1 MPRALL
7 RGQLGAGQT
16 LGAMGIRAVPD
27 IIRILGSVVA
37 ATAVVLAT
45 PAVAA
50 DTSAARTNYSWI
62 DKNGERHYG
71 DAVPPEYAQQERRV
85 LNNQGVE
92 IQRVD
97 AEKNAQQL
105 AEDRKRAQAIADRA
119 QHDRFLLTTYTSTKD
134 IERLRDE
141 RLDQIDGQIKATI
154 AYIESLDARLK
165 TLQERALN
173 FKPYNTR
180 PDARRMP
187 DDLAEQLVRASN
199 EVRAQHRSM
208 DRRKQEQIAV
218 RAQFEADIARYRE
231 LTANPSQ
238 G

>member
-1 MPRALL
+1 M
-7 RGQLGAGQT
+7 
-16 LGAMGIRAVPD
+16 IHAVPD
-27 IIRILGSVVA
+27 IIRFLGRVA
-37 ATAVVLAT
+37 AATVAAAAAAVIVLAA
-45 PAVAA
+45 PLAVA
-50 DTSAARTNYSWI
+50 DTSAPHQNYSWV

-85 LNNQGVE
+85 LNSQGVE
-92 IQRVD
+92 VQRVD
-97 AEKNAQQL
+97 AEKNAQQM
-105 AEDRKRAQAIADRA
+105 AEARKRQQAIDDKA
-119 QHDRFLLTTYTSTKD
+119 QHDHFLLTTYTSTKD

-154 AYIESLDARLK
+154 AYIDSLDARLK
-165 TLQERALN
+165 TLQQRALM

-199 EVRAQHRSM
+199 EVRTQRRSM
-208 DRRKQEQIAV
+208 DRHQQEQISV
-218 RAQFEADIARYRE
+218 RAQFEADIARFRE
-231 LTANPSQ
+231 LTAQPSQ

>member
-1 MPRALL
+1 M
-7 RGQLGAGQT
+7 
-16 LGAMGIRAVPD
+16 IHAVPD
-27 IIRILGSVVA
+27 IIRLWSRVA
-37 ATAVVLAT
+37 AASAAAAVMLAAL
-45 PAVAA
+45 PATA
-50 DTSAARTNYSWI
+50 DTTTPHQNYSWV

-85 LNNQGVE
+85 LNSQGVE
-92 IQRVD
+92 VQRMD

-105 AEDRKRAQAIADRA
+105 AEDRKRQQAVADKA
-119 QHDRFLLTTYTSTKD
+119 QHDNFLLTTYTSTKD

-141 RLDQIDGQIKATI
+141 RLDQIDGQIRATI
-154 AYIESLDARLK
+154 AYIDSLDARLK
-165 TLQERALN
+165 TLQERALM

-199 EVRAQHRSM
+199 EVRTQHRSV
-208 DRRKQEQIAV
+208 DRHQQEQISV
-218 RAQFEADIARYRE
+218 RAQFEADIARFRE
-231 LTANPSQ
+231 LTSRPAE

>member
-1 MPRALL
+1 M
-7 RGQLGAGQT
+7 
-16 LGAMGIRAVPD
+16 PD
-27 IIRILGSVVA
+27 IIRVLGGIAA
-37 ATAVVLAT
+37 ATAVLLAA
-45 PAVAA
+45 PVNAA
-50 DTSAARTNYSWI
+50 DSASHPSYSWV

-97 AEKNAQQL
+97 AEKNAQQQ
-105 AEDRKRAQAIADRA
+105 AEERKRQQAIADRA

-165 TLQERALN
+165 TLQQRALN
-173 FKPYNTR
+173 YKPYNTK

-199 EVRAQHRSM
+199 EVKTQRRSM
-208 DRRKQEQIAV
+208 DRRQQEQLTV

-231 LTANPSQ
+231 LTANSAR

>member
-1 MPRALL
+1 MH
-7 RGQLGAGQT
+7 
-16 LGAMGIRAVPD
+16 AVPD
-27 IIRILGSVVA
+27 IIRWLGRAV
-37 ATAVVLAT
+37 ATAIALALAA
-45 PAVAA
+45 PAMAA
-50 DTSAARTNYSWI
+50 DTPHPNYSWV

-97 AEKNAQQL
+97 AEKNAQQQD
-105 AEDRKRAQAIADRA
+105 EERKRQQAIEEKA
-119 QHDRFLLTTYTSTKD
+119 QHDHFLLTTYTSTKD

-154 AYIESLDARLK
+154 AYIDSLEARLK
-165 TLQERALN
+165 TLQQRALL
-173 FKPYNTR
+173 FKPYNTK

-187 DDLAEQLVRASN
+187 DDLAEQLVRTSN

-218 RAQFEADIARYRE
+218 RAQFEADIARFRE
-231 LTANPSQ
+231 LTAQPSQ

>member
-1 MPRALL
+1 M
-7 RGQLGAGQT
+7 
-16 LGAMGIRAVPD
+16 IHAVPD
-27 IIRILGSVVA
+27 IIRSLGRVA
-37 ATAVVLAT
+37 ATAAAAAAAAGILLAAPVV
-45 PAVAA
+45 VA
-50 DTSAARTNYSWI
+50 DTTTPHPNYSWV

-71 DAVPPEYAQQERRV
+71 DSVPPEYAQQERRV
-85 LNNQGVE
+85 LNNEGVE
-92 IQRVD
+92 VQRLD

-105 AEDRKRAQAIADRA
+105 AEDRKRQQAIEDKA
-119 QHDRFLLTTYTSTKD
+119 QHDHFLLTTYTSTKD

-165 TLQERALN
+165 ALQQRALL
-173 FKPYNTR
+173 FKPYNTK

-199 EVRAQHRSM
+199 EVRTQHHSM
-208 DRRKQEQIAV
+208 DRRKQEQISV
-218 RAQFEADIARYRE
+218 RAQFEADIARFRE
-231 LTANPSQ
+231 LTATPSQ

>member
-1 MPRALL
+1 MPCARL
-7 RGQLGAGQT
+7 RGQLGAGQN
-16 LGAMGIRAVPD
+16 LGAIRIGAVPD
-27 IIRILGSVVA
+27 IIRVLGSI
-37 ATAVVLAT
+37 ATATAIMLAA
-45 PAVAA
+45 PAMSA
-50 DTSAARTNYSWI
+50 DSASRPNYSWV

-105 AEDRKRAQAIADRA
+105 AEERKKTQAIEDRA

-141 RLDQIDGQIKATI
+141 RLDQIDGQIKATM
-154 AYIESLDARLK
+154 AYIDSLEARLK
-165 TLQERALN
+165 TLQQRALN
-173 FKPYNTR
+173 YKPYNTK

-199 EVRAQHRSM
+199 EVRTQHRSM
-208 DRRKQEQIAV
+208 DRHKQEQITV

>member
-1 MPRALL
+1 
-7 RGQLGAGQT
+7 
-16 LGAMGIRAVPD
+16 VPD
-27 IIRILGSVVA
+27 IIRVLGGIAV
-37 ATAVVLAT
+37 ATAIALAA
-45 PAVAA
+45 PAMAA
-50 DTSAARTNYSWI
+50 DTSSRPNYSWV

-85 LNNQGVE
+85 LNSQGVE

-97 AEKNAQQL
+97 AEKNPQQA
-105 AEDRKRAQAIADRA
+105 AEERKRLQAIQDRA

-154 AYIESLDARLK
+154 AYIESLDTRLK
-165 TLQERALN
+165 ALQQRALN

-208 DRRKQEQIAV
+208 DRRKQEQASV

-231 LTANPSQ
+231 LTAQPSQ

>member
-1 MPRALL
+1 MH
-7 RGQLGAGQT
+7 
-16 LGAMGIRAVPD
+16 AVPD
-27 IIRILGSVVA
+27 IIRRLGRAAAAITATVATIVLAAPVA
-37 ATAVVLAT
+37 A
-45 PAVAA
+45 A
-50 DTSAARTNYSWI
+50 DKTTTHQNYSWV

-97 AEKNAQQL
+97 AEKNAQQQ
-105 AEDRKRAQAIADRA
+105 ADDRKRQQAVQDRA
-119 QHDRFLLTTYTSTKD
+119 QHDHFLLTTYTSTKD

-141 RLDQIDGQIKATI
+141 RLDQIDGQIKATV
-154 AYIESLDARLK
+154 AYIDSLDARLK
-165 TLQERALN
+165 TLQQRALL
-173 FKPYNTR
+173 FKPYNTK

-199 EVRAQHRSM
+199 EVRTQHRSM
-208 DRRKQEQIAV
+208 DRHKQEQISV
-218 RAQFEADIARYRE
+218 RAQFEADIARFRE
-231 LTANPSQ
+231 LTAQPSQ

>member
-1 MPRALL
+1 MH
-7 RGQLGAGQT
+7 
-16 LGAMGIRAVPD
+16 AVPD
-27 IIRILGSVVA
+27 IIRFDRRVA
-37 ATAVVLAT
+37 AMTLAALAAAT
-45 PAVAA
+45 LLVAAMPARAA
-50 DTSAARTNYSWI
+50 DTTPHQSYSWL

-92 IQRVD
+92 VQRVD
-97 AEKNAQQL
+97 AEKNAQQQ
-105 AEDRKRAQAIADRA
+105 ADEHKRQQAIEDKA
-119 QHDRFLLTTYTSTKD
+119 QHDHFLLTTYTSTKD

-154 AYIESLDARLK
+154 AYIDSLDARLK
-165 TLQERALN
+165 TLQQRALL
-173 FKPYNTR
+173 FKPYNTK

-199 EVRAQHRSM
+199 ELKTQHRSM
-208 DRRKQEQIAV
+208 DRRQQEQVSV
-218 RAQFEADIARYRE
+218 RAQFEADIARFRE
-231 LTANPSQ
+231 LTANPSR

>member
-1 MPRALL
+1 MAGLAAAAALL
-7 RGQLGAGQT
+7 APAAGFAGPDQT
-16 LGAMGIRAVPD
+16 QSGH
-27 IIRILGSVVA
+27 
-37 ATAVVLAT
+37 
-45 PAVAA
+45 
-50 DTSAARTNYSWI
+50 NYSWL

-71 DAVPPEYAQQERRV
+71 DAVPPEYAQSERRV
-85 LNNQGVE
+85 LNNLGVE
-92 IQRVD
+92 IERVD

-105 AEDRKRAQAIADRA
+105 AEQRKRDRVVQDRL
-119 QHDRFLLTTYTSTKD
+119 QHDHFLLTTYTSTKD

-141 RLDQIDGQIKATI
+141 RLDLLDGQIKAAI

-165 TLQERALN
+165 TLQQRALM
-173 FKPYNTR
+173 FKPYSKK
-180 PDARRMP
+180 PDALRMP

-208 DRRKQEQIAV
+208 DRRRQEMLAV

-231 LTANPSQ
+231 LTATPAP